1 MPSLLDLKKARAQA
15 LSNNL
20 LTSGQS
26 FLLYGPSGSGKT
38 TLASTI
44 AKLPG
49 IRNIYWFDLENGSE
63 VLFHQPFTNEEL
75 SKVTLFKIKDSKLKP
90 LACETLLNLTNS
102 STPQRIC
109 FEHGKINCKH
119 PDCTKST
126 SSILLDFNSLGPSDA
141 IVIDSGTQLASSFL
155 SLATLNL
162 PPEAKLERDHYGA
175 QGRWLDT
182 VLSGLQALSSTNVV
196 FITHE
201 YILEEV
207 SLLGKKTESYI
218 PQVGTRN
225 FSETVAKYFSH
236 VVRCSVKQGKMHTTS
251 LPLKET
257 GVRASSRSG
266 VDSSLTYPPSLVP
279 FFDLKA
285 SPSPATKLIK

>member
-1 MPSLLDLKKARAQA
+1 MSTLLQLKQSRLKALASDQL
-15 LSNNL
+15 LS
-20 LTSGQS
+20 SQS

-44 AKLPG
+44 AKLPAV
-49 IRNIYWFDLENGSE
+49 RRIYWFDLENGSE
-63 VLFHQPFTNEEL
+63 VLFHQPFTDEEL
-75 SKVTLFKIKDSKLKP
+75 SKITLFRIRDSKLKP
-90 LACETLLNLTNS
+90 QACETILNLTNS
-102 STPQRIC
+102 SAPQRIC
-109 FEHGKINCKH
+109 YEHGKINCKLC
-119 PDCTKST
+119 PQTAT
-126 SSILLDFNSLGPSDA
+126 TLLDFNSLGPSDA

-182 VLSGLQALSSTNVV
+182 VLSGLQALSSTNVI

-201 YILEEV
+201 YVLEEV

-236 VVRCSVKQGKMHTTS
+236 VIRCSVKQGKMHTTS
-251 LPLKET
+251 LPLKES

-266 VDSSLTYPPSLVP
+266 VDASLTYPPSLIP
-279 FFDLKA
+279 FFNLSA
-285 SPSPATKLIK
+285 SPPVVSATNKLLK

>member
-15 LSNNL
+15 LSTNQ

-49 IRNIYWFDLENGSE
+49 IRSIYWFDLENGSE
-63 VLFHQPFTNEEL
+63 VLFHQPFTDEEL

-109 FEHGKINCKH
+109 FEHGKINCKVC
-119 PDCTKST
+119 PPAST
-126 SSILLDFNSLGPSDA
+126 MLLDLNFLGPSDA

-182 VLSGLQALSSTNVV
+182 VLSGLQALSSTNVI

-266 VDSSLTYPPSLVP
+266 VDSSLTYPPSLLP

-285 SPSPATKLIK
+285 PPSPKLTK